1 MASVRGVSDAIREMA
16 ARNGFDAGRA
26 LDKYSSAWV
35 LRLNATSDDTL
46 MAAAKQWRKRV
57 CPTLGELEDLLGET
71 VAPGGTGC
79 GGCKGSGRRVVMRHT
94 TDAQGR
100 HAHQELSCACTCAL
114 GQSLGHAGQMAY
126 DELQRRW
133 EQSENTVDRVV
144 VVDPEPYQRRP
155 LGEWAAARAR
165 ADAQLAT
172 IAANADR
179 MRGSFGAA

>member
-71 VAPGGTGC
+71 AAPGGTGC

-144 VVDPEPYQRRP
+144 VVDPEPYQRRA

-179 MRGSFGAA
+179 LRGSFGAA